1 MVRVTIDEE
10 LQKKLFAGDE
20 PVELVDESGK
30 RLGCVLPD
38 QAATSAGW
46 TPMTPVP
53 GHDELRESAAYDGPG
68 MTTDELLGWLRR
80 ER

>member
-10 LQKKLFAGDE
+10 PRKKLFAGDE

-30 RLGCVLPD
+30 PLGRVLPERSRKPP
-38 QAATSAGW
+38 AWVA
-46 TPMTPVP
+46 MTPTP
-53 GHDELRESAAYDGPG
+53 TEEDLQASAAYNGPG
-68 MTTDELLGWLRR
+68 MTTEELLGWLAR